1 MDDIIKAYDRVKKVI
16 LAISLNNSENLEES
30 NMNDEDQEKRASSP
44 TERES
49 LLSKCYDVKFQ
60 IFKNDVPSVDSF
72 KRSQSDNST
81 KENEGK
87 SGKIKE
93 NEKEESYYLM
103 YSKRSFRCLTK
114 GYQKLVEEAENK
126 PEKQIEVG
134 KLIIERKEWFS
145 RKNQCQFEIYI
156 SKITASL
163 LPKITMQNER
173 IMMTNYYIF

>member
-1 MDDIIKAYDRVKKVI
+1 MKIKK
-16 LAISLNNSENLEES
+16 
-30 NMNDEDQEKRASSP
+30 KRASLP

-49 LLSKCYDVKFQ
+49 LLSKCNNVKFQ

-81 KENEGK
+81 KIVEDEGE

-114 GYQKLVEEAENK
+114 SYQKLV
-126 PEKQIEVG
+126 
-134 KLIIERKEWFS
+134 
-145 RKNQCQFEIYI
+145 
-156 SKITASL
+156 
-163 LPKITMQNER
+163 
-173 IMMTNYYIF
+173 